1 MQKRDVV
8 AFGKFNRSREYVFNL
23 LIVRE
28 ERDINLIL
36 PEIPVKFLMN
46 VKSFNRKEKDERK
59 NEIIANFASDS
70 ITIRYHVRKKLMQ

>member
-28 ERDINLIL
+28 ERDITTR
-36 PEIPVKFLMN
+36 EIPVKFLMN
-46 VKSFNRKEKDERK
+46 LKSFNRKEKDEKKMRLSR
-59 NEIIANFASDS
+59 ILHL
-70 ITIRYHVRKKLMQ
+70 TQLQYGIRYHVRKKLMQ